1 MRHSIRA
8 LMIAGALV
16 ATSVLAPLGDAAAAD
31 GVEAIKQRGTLIV
44 GVKAD
49 YKPFGFRD
57 PSGAIIGLEPD
68 LAADVAKRLGVKL
81 ELVPVVSANRIEF
94 LQQGKVDLLIATLSD
109 KPERRRVVQ
118 AIDPQYYS
126 DFVNVMLP
134 KTSGIT
140 DWAQLKGKPLCATS
154 GAWYNK
160 DIARTYGA
168 EIVAFDGS
176 EKPLFALKQ
185 GNCLGYVYD
194 QSMLQGKLLDDDWKA
209 GYALPLKGILDAPWM
224 MAVAPG
230 NTSLQQMMEA
240 TTKDWMKTGL
250 IVEEE
255 KKWGIE
261 PTSYS
266 KAMHE
271 KYKNATN

>member
-1 MRHSIRA
+1 MRKPT
-8 LMIAGALV
+8 IAFLGSSLLAA
-16 ATSVLAPLGDAAAAD
+16 ATLLSASLATAAD
-31 GVEAIKQRGTLIV
+31 GIEAIKQRGTLIV

-49 YKPFGFRD
+49 YRPFGFRD

-81 ELVPVVSANRIEF
+81 ELVPVVSSNRIEF
-94 LQQGKVDLLIATLSD
+94 LQQGKVDLLIATISD

-134 KTSGIT
+134 KKANIT

-160 DIARTYGA
+160 DVARTYGV

-194 QSMLQGKLLDDDWKA
+194 QSMLQGKLLDADWKA
-209 GYALPLKGILDAPWM
+209 DYALPLKGIFDAPWM

-230 NTSLQQMMEA
+230 NSSLQTMMEA
-240 TTKDWMKTGL
+240 TTKDWMKSGF
-250 IVEEE
+250 IVEGE

-261 PTSYS
+261 PTEYS

>member
-1 MRHSIRA
+1 MRKTTCA
-8 LMIAGALV
+8 LIHATAALFGLGLGLGA
-16 ATSVLAPLGDAAAAD
+16 ASAAD
-31 GVEAIKQRGTLIV
+31 GVDAIKQRGTLVV

-57 PSGAIIGLEPD
+57 PSGTIIGIEPD

-81 ELVPVVSANRIEF
+81 ELVPVVSSNRIEF
-94 LQQGKVDLLIATLSD
+94 LQQGKVDLLIATVSD

-126 DFVNVMLP
+126 DFVNVLLP
-134 KTSGIT
+134 KKSGIK
-140 DWAQLKGKPLCATS
+140 DWAELKGKPVCATS

-185 GNCLGYVYD
+185 GNCVGYVYD
-194 QSMLQGKLLDDDWKA
+194 QTFIQGRLLDEEWKA
-209 GYALPLKGILDAPWM
+209 EYAMPLKGVLEAPWI

-230 NTSLQQMMEA
+230 NSTLQALLET
-240 TTKDWMKTGL
+240 TTKDWMKTGF
-250 IVEEE
+250 IVASE

-261 PTSYS
+261 PTDYS